1 MTQEVINVR
10 NTPSISD
17 ALKNRTGIVSSSNA
31 FHQDFSIIKMELVS
45 LKSFVVDQI
54 HMVSKK
60 NHETL
65 EAKDLEKFLTD
76 TVKK

>member
-1 MTQEVINVR
+1 MTQEVINVH

-17 ALKNRTGIVSSSNA
+17 TLKNRTGIVSSSNA
-31 FHQDFSIIKMELVS
+31 FHQDFSIIKMELIS
-45 LKSFVVDQI
+45 LKPFVIDQI

-65 EAKDLEKFLTD
+65 EAEDLVKFLTD
-76 TVKK
+76 PLKK